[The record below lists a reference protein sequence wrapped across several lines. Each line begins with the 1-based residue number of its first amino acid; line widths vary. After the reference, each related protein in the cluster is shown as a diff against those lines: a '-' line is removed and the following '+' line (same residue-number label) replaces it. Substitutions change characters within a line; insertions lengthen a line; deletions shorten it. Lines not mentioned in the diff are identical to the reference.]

1 MDLLDVMRSRELEQI
16 VVVNDPATGL
26 IGFIVIHDTTRG
38 PGIGGCRL
46 APYASGDEALLD
58 AIDLAQAM
66 TRKCALAGLNA
77 GGAKGV
83 FIEHDGIKDR
93 PAMMRALGR
102 YVESLCGRF
111 YTSGDLGIDST
122 DIKSVRESTRFVA
135 MPDSRRLDLAGGTAE
150 GVLAGMRA
158 ALKAVGGPNAL
169 EGRKVAV
176 QGLGSMGGR
185 VLTLLLDAGAQVFAS
200 DLKPENQ
207 ATFAALGVEIVPPD
221 AIYDLDVDIFS
232 PCALSR
238 VLNARNIARL
248 KATVVVGAANNQ
260 LASEEADHLMHAR
273 GIKYAPDYAVNA
285 GAVVLGAT
293 NYLERMT
300 DGRATI
306 ERAAQRILET
316 TEKIF
321 KVSAR
326 TNEPPGQV
334 ADRLAVAALI
344 RPKTTEHQ
352 WWPIR

>member
-16 VVVNDPATGL
+16 VAINDPATGL

-46 APYASGDEALLD
+46 APYANGNEALKD
-58 AIDLAQAM
+58 AIDLSVAM

-83 FIEHDGIKDR
+83 FIEHEGITDR

-102 YVESLCGRF
+102 YVQSLSGRF
-111 YTSGDLGIDST
+111 YTSGDLGIDT
-122 DIKSVRESTRFVA
+122 DDIKFMRESTRFVA
-135 MPDSRRLDLAGGTAE
+135 MPDPRRLDLAGGTAE

-158 ALKAVGGPNAL
+158 ALAAGGASEDL
-169 EGRKVAV
+169 KGRRVAV

-185 VLTLLLDAGAQVFAS
+185 VARLLLKAGAEIYAS
-200 DLKPENQ
+200 DLK
-207 ATFAALGVEIVPPD
+207 ADRTRTFAELGAKIVDSD

-232 PCALSR
+232 PCAISH

-248 KATVVVGAANNQ
+248 KASAVVGAANNQ

-273 GIKYAPDYAVNA
+273 GIRYAPDYAVNS
-285 GAVVLGAT
+285 GAVILGAT

-306 ERAAQRILET
+306 ERAAEGIFDT
-316 TEKIF
+316 TQKIF
-321 KVSAR
+321 AISAQ
-326 TNEPPGQV
+326 TNEPPAHV
-334 ADRLAVAALI
+334 ADRLAASALI
-344 RPKTTEHQ
+344 RPKTTERQ